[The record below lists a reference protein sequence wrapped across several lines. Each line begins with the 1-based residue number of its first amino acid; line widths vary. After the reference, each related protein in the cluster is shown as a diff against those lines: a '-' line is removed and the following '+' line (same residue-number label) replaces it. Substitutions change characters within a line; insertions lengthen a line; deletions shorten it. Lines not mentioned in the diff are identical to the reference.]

1 MGKPLSVRKF
11 ALEIGV
17 SHTAVWKA
25 LKTGRLI
32 ESIHRDAAGKF
43 KGIDSE
49 LGPEEWTANCTKP
62 VSRKV
67 AEQNKEPEPRP
78 SPVYAAPAQ
87 VTVPEPD
94 AELEAEPAAIENP
107 AGLPSYSESR
117 ALRENYQAKISKLVF
132 EEKMGQLVSAE
143 DVKTRAFEISRL
155 VRDTVLNLPSR
166 ISAELAAETNPDLIY
181 STLTRELTQALDGLS
196 AEILKQAAGDGDE

>member
-11 ALEIGV
+11 AVEIGV

-32 ESIHRDAAGKF
+32 ESVHRDAAGKF

-62 VSRKV
+62 VSRRV

-78 SPVYAAPAQ
+78 APVYAAPGQ
-87 VTVPEPD
+87 VPAPELEP
-94 AELEAEPAAIENP
+94 AFEAEPSPIENS

-132 EEKMGQLVSAE
+132 EEKMGQLVSAD
-143 DVKTRAFEISRL
+143 DVKTRAFEVSRL

-181 STLTRELTQALDGLS
+181 ATLTRELTQALDGLS
-196 AEILKQAAGDGDE
+196 AEILKEAASDDEE